1 MRRRSAG
8 AWLAA
13 GAAAGA
19 ALVFSAA
26 PGAAWDEPKGKAGGH
41 ERTSL
46 PYQVPEAG
54 EPPEI
59 GYRGCATF
67 EEEDYRGQRTD
78 VRAEA
83 SVEWVGAERD
93 NRISSLACA
102 SGCRLLAYDQINFG
116 GARRSYSGAARALGE
131 SWNDRISALRVICA
145 GDAPLIHQGR

>member
-59 GYRGCATF
+59 GYRGCAYF
-67 EEEDYRGQRTD
+67 EAPDYRGRRAD
-78 VRAEA
+78 VRAD
-83 SVEWVGAERD
+83 STIEWVGADWD

-131 SWNDRISALRVICA
+131 DWSGRISALRVICA
-145 GDAPLIHQGR
+145 GDAPLTHQGH